1 LFSELTV
8 HDDPTPRTGP
18 LNMAIDEALLRTTS
32 APLLRFYRWREA
44 SVSFG
49 YFGKFEK
56 AKEFAGVRHMVRRWT
71 GGGTV
76 PHGEDLTYSLII
88 PAADP
93 ASNLFSKQIYRAVHE
108 AIAGSFR
115 LAGIET
121 VLAQESAPKE
131 NDSCF
136 ANPVVADVIEAGRKI
151 AGAAHRKTRAGL
163 LHQGSVQRD
172 HLARSFRQRL
182 ACALSDRINEEPMS
196 GSVLEAAEKL
206 AAEKYATETWLRR
219 R

>member
-1 LFSELTV
+1 MFADLLV
-8 HDDPTPRTGP
+8 HDDPAPRAGP
-18 LNMAIDEALLRTTS
+18 LNMAIDEALLRIAS
-32 APLLRFYRWREA
+32 APVLRFYRWRKA

-49 YFGKFEK
+49 YFGKFKE
-56 AKEFAGVRHMVRRWT
+56 AREFAGARPLVRRWT
-71 GGGTV
+71 GGGIV
-76 PHGEDLTYSLII
+76 PHGEDFTYSLII

-93 ASNLFSKQIYRAVHE
+93 ASKLSSRQIYRAVHE

-115 LAGIET
+115 LVGIES
-121 VLAQESAPKE
+121 VLAEETAPKE
-131 NDSCF
+131 TDSCF

-172 HLARSFRQRL
+172 HLARSFRHRL
-182 ACALSDRINEEPMS
+182 ACALSDRIKQEPMR
-196 GSVLEAAEKL
+196 GSILAAAEKL

>member
-1 LFSELTV
+1 
-8 HDDPTPRTGP
+8 
-18 LNMAIDEALLRTTS
+18 MAIDEALLQMS
-32 APLLRFYRWREA
+32 PAPVLRFYRWQES

-49 YFGKFEK
+49 YFGKFDE
-56 AKEFAGVRHMVRRWT
+56 AKEFAGTRRVVRRWT
-71 GGGTV
+71 GGGIV

-93 ASNLFSKQIYRAVHE
+93 ASKLSSGQIYRAVHE
-108 AIAGSFR
+108 GIVRSFR
-115 LAGIET
+115 LAGIELA
-121 VLAQESAPKE
+121 LAQESAPKE
-131 NDSCF
+131 TDSCF

-172 HLARSFRQRL
+172 HLARPFRQRL
-182 ACALSDRINEEPMS
+182 ACALSGRINEEPMS